1 MRLFLWY
8 CRVAGIRR
16 KGRDSPS
23 EAYYVKLEYLAAKHG
38 QFISDLKFH
47 CKVTATFGTVFRRA
61 CDTDFPEDYHDV
73 QRIADVVREYVGGI
87 DTAQPIKAE
96 GLNDLYKIL
105 CKMNG
110 TILAGMETQRH
121 GYIFTTWN
129 CSEDVTSL
137 YNGHYHMENYTAAKE
152 DFAVRSGLIAE
163 NHLFTNEQLK
173 KIQDSV
179 KYCMN
184 ENGCLTDRQYDDL
197 GAIVEQIEQ
206 ILPLSESLGEEND
219 IHMGGQRFP

>member
-1 MRLFLWY
+1 MEADKFLNELS
-8 CRVAGIRR
+8 RVLKIRGFQTGSKEHGALPVLR
-16 KGRDSPS
+16 ENTPFCAVSP
-23 EAYYVKLEYLAAKHG
+23 
-38 QFISDLKFH
+38 
-47 CKVTATFGTVFRRA
+47 FGTVFRRA

-73 QRIADVVREYVGGI
+73 QRIADVVREYVRGM

-96 GLNDLYKIL
+96 GLNDPYKIL

-110 TILAGMETQRH
+110 TVLAGMETQRH
-121 GYIFTTWN
+121 GYVFTTWS
-129 CSEDVTSL
+129 CSEDVTAL

-184 ENGCLTDRQYDDL
+184 ENGYLTDRQYDDL

-206 ILPLSESLGEEND
+206 ILPVFGSMGEEND
-219 IHMGGQRFP
+219 KPEQEYGYSGGIKL